1 MSNESTN
8 GRFNVANIDW
18 WTWGI
23 SGGFVLIFVIA
34 ALINIDAVSKFVTAG
49 FAWACDFFGAFWQV
63 LLLATFLL

>member
-34 ALINIDAVSKFVTAG
+34 ALINIDAAHLF
-49 FAWACDFFGAFWQV
+49 
-63 LLLATFLL
+63 